1 MLKAAAGIAEA
12 RGARCFL
19 SLETYMGC
27 GMGVCVGCTIKMKTG
42 DGPDD
47 FEYQRACVDG
57 PVVDAARLIW

>member
-1 MLKAAAGIAEA
+1 MLKAVADIAEA
-12 RGARCFL
+12 RGTRCFL

-27 GMGVCVGCTIKMKTG
+27 GMGVCMGCTIKMRTG
-42 DGPDD
+42 EGPDD